1 MSQENVGIAHRLF
14 EAFNRTYAEG
24 TDLYELLD
32 PEVEWIPMSA
42 GLEVTSHHGH
52 GEVRQWVEEMKR
64 DWSSFETKPERYLD
78 LGDNRVLALGSGV
91 RVGAEAMSCL
101 ISRRPPGCF
110 RSERESSS
118 AWRPSPSEKRPS
130 KPPSCGSSDGRIERQ
145 SRIPARGR

>member
-42 GLEVTSHHGH
+42 GLEGTSHHGH

-101 ISRRPPGCF
+101 ISAGLLAASDPKGKAPPPGDLH
-110 RSERESSS
+110 R
-118 AWRPSPSEKRPS
+118 AKRGPRGRRAAGVAMA
-130 KPPSCGSSDGRIERQ
+130 GSRGQ